1 MTNSQIIIFSILG
14 VLWVL
19 SYFKLAYHLDDKKQN
34 STQWFLLFVMTNALF
49 IVCLVTA
56 TLVMNDLQKQVEG
69 KCPELEKV
77 ENIYK
82 IKEK

>member
-14 VLWVL
+14 VLWL
-19 SYFKLAYHLDDKKQN
+19 LGYFKLAYHLDDKKQN
-34 STQWFLLFVMTNALF
+34 STQWFMLFVMTNALL
-49 IVCLVTA
+49 ITCLITA

-77 ENIYK
+77 ENVYK
-82 IKEK
+82 IK